1 MMDHSNL
8 DDRLCF
14 NLYNIQR
21 RVNRFYSDHVLHDTD
36 LTYTQYLVLTLLWQ
50 HEKLNLKSIA
60 EMLQLDNATVSPLIK
75 RIEASGYVKRE
86 KDIYDQR
93 HVYITATEAGKALEE
108 KVGRRHSMFID
119 NLSLN
124 EEEIKGL
131 LDTLKLIDSDLNKLK
146 ITQQ

>member
-1 MMDHSNL
+1 MDHSNL

-119 NLSLN
+119 NLPLN
-124 EEEIKGL
+124 EEEIQEL

>member
-1 MMDHSNL
+1 MDHSNL

>member
-1 MMDHSNL
+1 MDHSNL

-119 NLSLN
+119 HLSLN

>member
-1 MMDHSNL
+1 MMDNSNL

-50 HEKLNLKSIA
+50 HEKLNLKSVA
-60 EMLQLDNATVSPLIK
+60 ELLQLDNATVSPLVK
-75 RIEASGYVKRE
+75 RIESAGYVKRE

-93 HVYITATEAGKALEE
+93 HVYITATEAGKELEE
-108 KVGRRHSMFID
+108 KIGRRHTLFID
-119 NLSLN
+119 NLSL
-124 EEEIKGL
+124 EADEIQGL
-131 LDTLKLIDSDLNKLK
+131 LDTLKQIDSNLNKLK
-146 ITQQ
+146 TTQH